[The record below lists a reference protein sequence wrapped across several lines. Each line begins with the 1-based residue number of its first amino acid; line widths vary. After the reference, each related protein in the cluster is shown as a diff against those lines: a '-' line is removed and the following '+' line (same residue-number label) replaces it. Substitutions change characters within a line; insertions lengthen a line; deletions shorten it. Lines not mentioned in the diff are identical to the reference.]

1 MRSTLIEQVND
12 GWVVK
17 LLESDK
23 VVKMSVIRD
32 YADAVKFSEQYIKE
46 QPINEK
52 VLLKENL

>member
-17 LLESDK
+17 LLENDK

>member
-17 LLESDK
+17 LLDNDK
-23 VVKMSVIRD
+23 FIKMSVIRD
-32 YADAVKFSEQYIKE
+32 YEDAVKFSEQYIKE
-46 QPINEK
+46 QPLNEK

>member
-17 LLESDK
+17 LLENDK
-23 VVKMSVIRD
+23 VVNMSVIRD

>member
-17 LLESDK
+17 LLENDK

-32 YADAVKFSEQYIKE
+32 YEDAVKFSEQYIKE